1 MLWRDLSATPTGF
14 RPSLDWFKAGSTK
27 YLLQSGSIT
36 TAVVFTVV
44 VCVCVSGDRDAVRGR
59 GGGGGVACKR
69 SPQGLVPCGV
79 LQTSLCN
86 NKPELHLQGGF
97 ALKTG
102 FKGINAGRIQRER
115 RAVFLL
121 SSVVELV
128 VLVPLATLLIQLF
141 FIRLMVS
148 QSVYLLRCK
157 SCLPARRKV
166 KGRHYNSLFLETGY
180 FVVLLL
186 DLMPLVSKKK
196 LREG

>member
-1 MLWRDLSATPTGF
+1 MFTSGRVS
-14 RPSLDWFKAGSTK
+14 SLVSLKKVEMMVPVWEG
-27 YLLQSGSIT
+27 QCGC
-36 TAVVFTVV
+36 
-44 VCVCVSGDRDAVRGR
+44 CVGGLVSGDRDAVRGWGV
-59 GGGGGVACKR
+59 GGALHANW

-102 FKGINAGRIQRER
+102 LKGINAGKIQRER

-128 VLVPLATLLIQLF
+128 VLIPLAGLLIQLF
-141 FIRLMVS
+141 FIRLMLS
-148 QSVYLLRCK
+148 QSVCLLRCK

-166 KGRHYNSLFLETGY
+166 KGRHHNSLFLETVY

-196 LREG
+196 NQFKGRMKSNNIHKRL